1 MGGEGLGGQVLPQSG
16 PSVRILLSLLSL
28 GPQHTDL
35 CLRLFYAHSGDLG
48 RTLLVALASL

>member
-35 CLRLFYAHSGDLG
+35 CLRLFYAHSG
-48 RTLLVALASL
+48 TLAGPC